1 MGKLYHFC
9 LFVVYGK
16 IGYMR
21 ITKGKVFFLIIL
33 TIAVLWL
40 ASVAIKS
47 YKPNPISGGILEVGT
62 SAVAPLQVGDGVIS
76 KETMDN
82 GLIIEV
88 LKEGTGAE
96 SKQGDTVTVHYTG
109 TFTDGTVFDSSV
121 TRGEPF
127 AFTLGGNRV
136 IQGWEQGVLGMKEGE
151 KRRLTVHIHWDTEKQ
166 LTDRFLPNQH

>member
-1 MGKLYHFC
+1 MG
-9 LFVVYGK
+9 YGK
-16 IGYMR
+16 IDYMR

-33 TIAVLWL
+33 TIVVLWL

-47 YKPNPISGGILEVGT
+47 YKPDSGGGILDIGS

-88 LKEGTGAE
+88 LEEGTGVE

-109 TFTDGTVFDSSV
+109 TFKDGSVFDSSV

-151 KRRLTVHIHWDTEKQ
+151 KRKLTVPYTLGYGEAAYGPIPAKSTLIFEVELLKI
-166 LTDRFLPNQH
+166 N